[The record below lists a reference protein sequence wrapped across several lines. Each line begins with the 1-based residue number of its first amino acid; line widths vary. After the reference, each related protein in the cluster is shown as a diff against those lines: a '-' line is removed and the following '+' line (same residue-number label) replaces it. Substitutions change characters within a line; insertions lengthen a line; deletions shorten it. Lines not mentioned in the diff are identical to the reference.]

1 MHASLGDSAPAYRAG
16 SGQWRYNV
24 CMDDSKHQQDPAQVE
39 DDSPRLK
46 PEDQAKVD
54 EFLQKG
60 VNSVERKPFK
70 PLRLVVLLLVVVTTL
85 SVLSQLL
92 AKWAGVY

>member
-1 MHASLGDSAPAYRAG
+1 MPPSLGETAAAYRTG
-16 SGQWRYNV
+16 DGQWRYNV
-24 CMDDSKHQQDPAQVE
+24 PMDDSKHEQDTDPV
-39 DDSPRLK
+39 DDNSPRLK
-46 PEDQAKVD
+46 PEDQARVD

-60 VNSVERKPFK
+60 VNPVERKPFK
-70 PLRLVVLLLVVVTTL
+70 PIRLLILLLVVVTTL

>member
-1 MHASLGDSAPAYRAG
+1 MADPDHDRTAAPG
-16 SGQWRYNV
+16 EEPQLS
-24 CMDDSKHQQDPAQVE
+24 
-39 DDSPRLK
+39 

-54 EFLQKG
+54 AFLRKG

-70 PLRLVVLLLVVVTTL
+70 PLRLLILLVVVVTTL

>member
-1 MHASLGDSAPAYRAG
+1 MA
-16 SGQWRYNV
+16 
-24 CMDDSKHQQDPAQVE
+24 E
-39 DDSPRLK
+39 DDDTRAQGDNAADDGPRLK

-54 EFLQKG
+54 DFVKRG

-70 PLRLVVLLLVVVTTL
+70 PLRLLILLLVVVTTL
-85 SVLSQLL
+85 SLLSQLL

>member
-1 MHASLGDSAPAYRAG
+1 
-16 SGQWRYNV
+16 
-24 CMDDSKHQQDPAQVE
+24 
-39 DDSPRLK
+39 
-46 PEDQAKVD
+46 
-54 EFLQKG
+54 
-60 VNSVERKPFK
+60 ERKPFK